1 MSEILSEVKKT
12 GMPKAVPFIIGNE
25 AAERF
30 SFYGIRSIMS
40 TFLVAQFF
48 NPTMNPLMQEVA
60 EAKSNEMVHLF
71 VTLAYFMP
79 LVGGILADWFFGKY
93 KVILYVSILYA
104 IGNLLLALSTHNIG
118 LFSIGLVV
126 IAAAAGGIKSCVSAN
141 VGDQIDKSNEHLM
154 SKMYGWFYFTINTG
168 SIVSTLLIPI
178 VYNKYGPELAF
189 GIPGVLMCLATIIF
203 WSGRKK
209 YVRIKPSG
217 AKKENFMFISYF
229 AIIQLFR
236 KKDNRTFWVRLGE
249 EQNFSPKSIDGV
261 QAVYRILMIFAFT
274 PIFWALWD
282 QNLAEWVLQAKKLD
296 LNIFGY
302 TLFAEQ
308 IQTFNPIF
316 LVSMIPVMTY
326 GVFPL
331 VEKMGITPTPL
342 RKIGAGLF
350 LTGVTFVIIALLQES
365 IDHGGHPSVWWQI
378 LAYLILSVAEI
389 LVSMTCLEYA
399 YTHSPKSM
407 KSTMSALYLLGISVG
422 NYFDSL
428 VNKSIANNGFFGQFT
443 GAKYYWLFIGII
455 TVFFVIYLFVA
466 KRLPEKSYV
475 GLEDA
480 DVEKAL

>member
-1 MSEILSEVKKT
+1 MSEIESGIRKS
-12 GMPKAVPFIIGNE
+12 GMPKAVPYIIGNE

-30 SFYGIRSIMS
+30 SFYGIRSVMS

-48 NPTMNPLMQEVA
+48 NPSHNPMLQGIA

-104 IGNLLLALSTHNIG
+104 VGNLVLALSTNN
-118 LFSIGLVV
+118 LTYFTIGLVI

-141 VGDQIDKSNEHLM
+141 VGDQFDKSNEHLL

-168 SIVSTLLIPI
+168 SIVATLFIPI
-178 VYNKYGPELAF
+178 IYNVYGPALAF
-189 GIPGVLMCLATIIF
+189 GIPGVLMCLATLIF
-203 WSGRKK
+203 WLGRKK
-209 YVRIKPSG
+209 YVRVPPSG
-217 AKKENFMFISYF
+217 TKRENFVVISF
-229 AIIQLFR
+229 WAIIQLFM
-236 KKDNRTFWVRLGE
+236 KKNGQPFWVRLGAE
-249 EQNFSPKSIDGV
+249 RNFSAKSIDGV

-326 GVFPL
+326 FVFPFF
-331 VEKMGITPTPL
+331 EKIGLKPTPL
-342 RKIGAGLF
+342 RKIGTGLL
-350 LTGVTFVIIALLQES
+350 LTAVTFVIIALIQET
-365 IDHGGHPSVWWQI
+365 IDKGGHPSVWWQI
-378 LAYLILSVAEI
+378 LAYLILAIAEI
-389 LVSMTCLEYA
+389 LVSITCLEYA
-399 YTHSPKSM
+399 YTHSPKTM
-407 KSTMSALYLLGISVG
+407 KSTMSALYLLGISLG
-422 NYFDSL
+422 NYFTSL
-428 VNKSIANNGFFGQFT
+428 VNKSIANDGFFAQYQ

-455 TVFFVIYLFVA
+455 TVFFVIYIFVA
-466 KRLPEKSYV
+466 KSLPEKSYV
-475 GLEDA
+475 GVED
-480 DVEKAL
+480 

>member
-1 MSEILSEVKKT
+1 MSEIQSEVKKT

-48 NPTMNPLMQEVA
+48 NPTMNPMLQGVA

-71 VTLAYFMP
+71 VTLAYFML

-93 KVILYVSILYA
+93 KVILYVSIIYA
-104 IGNLLLALSTHNIG
+104 LGNLILALSTHNLT

-141 VGDQIDKSNEHLM
+141 VGDQFDKSNEHLM
-154 SKMYGWFYFTINTG
+154 SKMYGWFYFTINSG
-168 SIVSTLLIPI
+168 SILSTIAIPI
-178 VYNKYGPELAF
+178 VYNKFGAEIAF
-189 GIPGVLMCLATIIF
+189 GIPGVLMCIATIIF
-203 WSGRKK
+203 WLGRKK
-209 YVRIKPSG
+209 YVRVPPTGI
-217 AKKENFMFISYF
+217 KKENFVSITRY
-229 AIIQLFR
+229 AIVQSFS
-236 KKDNRTFWVRLGE
+236 NRNGQGVWEVVA
-249 EQNFSPKSIDGV
+249 QKFSAEAIDGV
-261 QAVYRILMIFAFT
+261 KAVYRILMIFAFT
-274 PIFWALWD
+274 PIFWAMWD
-282 QNLAEWVLQAKKLD
+282 QNLSEWVLQATKID
-296 LNIFGY
+296 RHIFGY
-302 TLFAEQ
+302 ELLPEQ

-331 VEKMGITPTPL
+331 FEKMGLTPTPL
-342 RKIGAGLF
+342 RKIGAGLL
-350 LTGVTFVIIALLQES
+350 LTGITFIIIALIQES
-365 IDHGGHPSVWWQI
+365 IDKGGHPSVWWQI
-378 LAYLILSVAEI
+378 LAYLILAVAEI
-389 LVSMTCLEYA
+389 LVSITCLEYA

-428 VNKSIANNGFFGQFT
+428 VNKSIANNGFFAQYT

-455 TVFFVIYLFVA
+455 TAFFVLYLFVA

-475 GLEDA
+475 GVED
-480 DVEKAL
+480 K